1 MFKYVPSTW
10 SAPALCVFDECHIL
24 IRLNTSHNI
33 KFINAATG
41 GIITLRVPNP
51 KITRL
56 SVCETL
62 NNIFMY
68 VGDYYTIAFRR
79 RTKTFELVGPGEHI

>member
-24 IRLNTSHNI
+24 IRVDTNHNI
-33 KFINAATG
+33 KFINATTG

-51 KITRL
+51 KIIRL
-56 SVCETL
+56 SALETP

-68 VGDYYTIAFRR
+68 VGDYHTVAFRR
-79 RTKTFELVGPGEHI
+79 RTKTFELIGSKEHI

>member
-1 MFKYVPSTW
+1 M
-10 SAPALCVFDECHIL
+10 CVFDECHIL
-24 IRLNTSHNI
+24 IRLNTNRNI

-51 KITRL
+51 KIVKL

-62 NNIFMY
+62 NNIYMY

-79 RTKTFELVGPGEHI
+79 RTKTFELVGPGKHI

>member
-10 SAPALCVFDECHIL
+10 SAPALCVFDECRIL

-51 KITRL
+51 KTVRL

-62 NNIFMY
+62 NAIYMH

-79 RTKTFELVGPGEHI
+79 RTKTFELVGPGEYI

>member
-10 SAPALCVFDECHIL
+10 SAPALCVFDECRIL
-24 IRLNTSHNI
+24 IRLNTGHNI
-33 KFINAATG
+33 KFIDTTTG
-41 GIITLRVPNP
+41 EIITVRVPSP
-51 KITRL
+51 KTVRL

-62 NNIFMY
+62 NNIYMY

-79 RTKTFELVGPGEHI
+79 RTKTFELIGSEEHI

>member
-24 IRLNTSHNI
+24 IKRNSGHNI
-33 KFINAATG
+33 KFINATTG

-51 KITRL
+51 KIIRL
-56 SVCETL
+56 SALETP

-68 VGDYYTIAFRR
+68 VGDYYTIVFRR
-79 RTKTFELVGPGEHI
+79 RTKTFELVGTDEHI

>member
-10 SAPALCVFDECHIL
+10 SAPALCVFDECRIL
-24 IRLNTSHNI
+24 IRLNTAHNI

-41 GIITLRVPNP
+41 EIITLRVPNP
-51 KITRL
+51 KITKL

-62 NNIFMY
+62 NSIYMH

-79 RTKTFELVGPGEHI
+79 RTKTFKLVGPGEYL

>member
-10 SAPALCVFDECHIL
+10 SAPARCVFDECRIL
-24 IRLNTSHNI
+24 IRLNTAHNI

-51 KITRL
+51 KITKL

-62 NNIFMY
+62 NAIYMH

-79 RTKTFELVGPGEHI
+79 RTKTFELVGPGKYI

>member
-10 SAPALCVFDECHIL
+10 SAPALCVFDECRIL
-24 IRLNTSHNI
+24 IRLNTAHNI

-51 KITRL
+51 KITKL
-56 SVCETL
+56 SAFETL
-62 NNIFMY
+62 NNIYMY

-79 RTKTFELVGPGEHI
+79 RTKTFEVVGPGKHI

>member
-10 SAPALCVFDECHIL
+10 SAPALCVFDECRIL
-24 IRLNTSHNI
+24 IKWNSGHNI
-33 KFINAATG
+33 KFMDSTTG
-41 GIITLRVPNP
+41 RIITVRVPNP
-51 KITRL
+51 KTTRL

-62 NNIFMY
+62 NNIYMY

-79 RTKTFELVGPGEHI
+79 RTKTFELVGSNEHI

>member
-10 SAPALCVFDECHIL
+10 SAPALCVFDECRIL
-24 IRLNTSHNI
+24 IRLNTAHNI
-33 KFINAATG
+33 KFIDTATG
-41 GIITLRVPNP
+41 EIICLRVPNP

-62 NNIFMY
+62 NNIYMY

-79 RTKTFELVGPGEHI
+79 RTKTFELVGTEHI

>member
-24 IRLNTSHNI
+24 IKWNSGHNI
-33 KFINAATG
+33 KFMDSTTG
-41 GIITLRVPNP
+41 RIITVRVPDP
-51 KITRL
+51 KTTRL

-62 NNIFMY
+62 NNIYMY

-79 RTKTFELVGPGEHI
+79 RTKTFELIGSKEHI

>member
-24 IRLNTSHNI
+24 IKWNNSGHINFMDSNT
-33 KFINAATG
+33 G
-41 GIITLRVPNP
+41 RIITLRVPNP

-62 NNIFMY
+62 NNIYMY

-79 RTKTFELVGPGEHI
+79 RTKTFELVGPDEHI

>member
-1 MFKYVPSTW
+1 MFKYIPSTW
-10 SAPALCVFDECHIL
+10 SAPALCVFDECRIL
-24 IRLNTSHNI
+24 IRVNTGHNI

-56 SVCETL
+56 SALETP

-68 VGDYYTIAFRR
+68 VGDYYTVAFRR
-79 RTKTFELVGPGEHI
+79 RTKTFELVGPNKHI